1 MHRPL
6 LATLLLLGTPAGL
19 IAQQGS
25 DAPSVTLFN
34 SGRVLVR
41 RTFAV
46 PVPSGAST
54 MTLPI
59 GLFEPA
65 SLMSLEPGVR
75 LGRFSFD
82 GASTEEALLRR
93 HIGEKFMIDVSNGT
107 TRALASYTLLALQ
120 PERWQSG
127 DVVVFGRPGQIRW
140 DLARVPTKPVT
151 DVFVTSDRARSGLKV
166 MYATSGA
173 SWGVSYSLILG
184 NAGRIEGLASI
195 MTGTL
200 DLADAEVQLLAGDI
214 GVQQQVGPTAY
225 AMAAKA
231 RGSRTDEMN
240 TYVDGV
246 PTSEAAGEARLY
258 TLPGR
263 VTFMPGT
270 QLVTPLFD
278 PTPARAERRY
288 TVSGGMPFWGSFEQD
303 ADEREVPVAVAY
315 RLERKLGTTFGD
327 LALPAG
333 AMQVFETDKAGRLQL
348 IGMGSIGHTAAGEEL
363 MVSTGTAFDV
373 TAKRTQTA
381 YTTQRGTA
389 PNTNRTIAFA
399 SFRVDLQ
406 NAKDSAVV
414 VEVREDRGGEWSVV
428 ESSVAGQR
436 RSSSRMVFPV
446 TVPAKG
452 KATLTYRIR
461 TVW

>member
-6 LATLLLLGTPAGL
+6 LATLLLLGAPAGL

-127 DVVVFGRPGQIRW
+127 DAVVFGRPGQIRW
-140 DLARVPTKPVT
+140 DLARVPTTPVT

-200 DLADAEVQLLAGDI
+200 DLANAEVQLLAGDI
-214 GVQQQVGPTAY
+214 GTPPQGPQPRAY

-231 RGSRTDEMN
+231 AEGGAFA
-240 TYVDGV
+240 DGV
-246 PTSEAAGEARLY
+246 PSNEAVGEARLY

-263 VTFMPGT
+263 VTFMPST

-288 TVSGGMPFWGSFEQD
+288 TVSGGMPFWGSFEQQ
-303 ADEREVPVAVAY
+303 ADEQEVPVAVAY

-333 AMQVFETDKAGRLQL
+333 GVQVFETDKAGRLQL

-436 RSSSRMVFPV
+436 RSASRMVFPV

>member
-1 MHRPL
+1 MHRPM
-6 LATLLLLGTPAGL
+6 LATLLLLGAPAGMS
-19 IAQQGS
+19 AQQGG

-46 PVPSGAST
+46 PVSAGAST

-107 TRALASYTLLALQ
+107 TRALAVYTLLALQ

-127 DVVVFGRPGQIRW
+127 DAVVFGRPGQIRW
-140 DLARVPTKPVT
+140 DLARVPTTPVT

-200 DLADAEVQLLAGDI
+200 DLANAEVQLLAGDI
-214 GVQQQVGPTAY
+214 GTPPPQGPSPRAY

-231 RGSRTDEMN
+231 VNAFEDAAPSN
-240 TYVDGV
+240 
-246 PTSEAAGEARLY
+246 EAVGEARLY

-288 TVSGGMPFWGSFEQD
+288 AVSGGLPFWGSFEQD

-333 AMQVFETDKAGRLQL
+333 GIQVFETDKAGRLQL
-348 IGMGSIGHTAAGEEL
+348 VGMGGIGHTAAGEEL

-436 RSSSRMVFPV
+436 RSASRMVFPV